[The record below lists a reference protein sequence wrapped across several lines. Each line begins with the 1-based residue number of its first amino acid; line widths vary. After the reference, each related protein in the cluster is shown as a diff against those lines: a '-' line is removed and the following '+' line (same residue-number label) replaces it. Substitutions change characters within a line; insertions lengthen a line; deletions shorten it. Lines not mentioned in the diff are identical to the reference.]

1 MNAGDCIAAVFKS
14 RSGSRLTG
22 NAANITGRL
31 ATCHPVFIKP
41 EAINL
46 ARQVDCIESS
56 IMLKH

>member
-1 MNAGDCIAAVFKS
+1 MQVFKS

-22 NAANITGRL
+22 NAVNITGRP
-31 ATCHPVFIKP
+31 ATCHPAFIKP

-46 ARQVDCIESS
+46 PRQVDCIESS